1 MKLTTKQKQEFKAKA
16 HTMKPIISIGQL
28 GLSEAVKKEAD
39 QALYDHELIK
49 VRIHTEDRT
58 VRKAFFSELCKTLE
72 AEEIQLI
79 GHVGTIYRKSDK
91 PK

>member
-1 MKLTTKQKQEFKAKA
+1 MKLTTKQKQELKAKA
-16 HTMKPIISIGQL
+16 HTMKPFLSIGQL
-28 GLSEAVKKEAD
+28 GLTDAVKKEAD

-49 VRIHTEDRT
+49 LRINTDDRT
-58 VRKAFFSELCKTLE
+58 VRKAFFSELCKALE

-79 GHVGTIYRKSDK
+79 GHIGTIYRKSDK